1 MELKTTLGK
10 LPRMASL
17 PKMESTSS
25 TRDAMIR
32 TKSMSGTQLVLV
44 LDSIGTVPQRDSTH
58 GFEYQTQQ
66 GLPSTGC

>member
-1 MELKTTLGK
+1 
-10 LPRMASL
+10 
-17 PKMESTSS
+17 
-25 TRDAMIR
+25 MIR

-44 LDSIGTVPQRDSTH
+44 LDSIGTVPQLDSTH